1 MHIKLKNTKNT
12 RSLSDLTN
20 KNGLKIKK
28 HLLIRS
34 DALNKID
41 ASDQNVLR
49 REYHLKRVI
58 DLRCDNEVKNNP
70 DVSMEGVQLILN
82 PILPSERVG
91 VTKKGNDEEDFRDFI
106 EAIHT
111 NGADS
116 SVRFMTKVYQEVVS
130 SEFSKKA
137 YQKFLRILLEDAG
150 GATLWHCSAGKDRAG
165 FATMIILYALDF
177 DMKDIVEDYLST
189 NQFYQGNI
197 EHFVKECGE
206 GYREVLETIFGVK
219 EEYVEVLLGSIKNI
233 YGSFDAYLEKGLLL
247 TSKDKEKLQSMYLE
261 ER

>member
-1 MHIKLKNTKNT
+1 MHIQLNNTKNT

-41 ASDQNVLR
+41 VADQKVLTE
-49 REYHLKRVI
+49 EYGLKRII

-70 DVSMEGVQLILN
+70 DVAITDVEIILN

-91 VTKKGNDEEDFRDFI
+91 VTKKGNDEEDFKDFI
-106 EAIHT
+106 EAIHS
-111 NGADS
+111 NGAES
-116 SVRFMTKVYQEVVS
+116 SILFMTRVYEETVK
-130 SEFSKKA
+130 SEFSTKA
-137 YQKFLRILLEDAG
+137 YQRFLSILLEPVS

-177 DMKDIVEDYLST
+177 DMKDIIKDYLST
-189 NQFYQGNI
+189 NEFYQGNI
-197 EHFVKECGE
+197 EYFVKEFGE
-206 GYREVLETIFGVK
+206 GYREVLGTIFGVR
-219 EEYVEVLLGSIKNI
+219 EEYIKVVLDNI
-233 YGSFDAYLEKGLLL
+233 NHMYGSFDGYLEKGLLL
-247 TSKDKEKLQSMYLE
+247 SKKDKEKLQAMYLE